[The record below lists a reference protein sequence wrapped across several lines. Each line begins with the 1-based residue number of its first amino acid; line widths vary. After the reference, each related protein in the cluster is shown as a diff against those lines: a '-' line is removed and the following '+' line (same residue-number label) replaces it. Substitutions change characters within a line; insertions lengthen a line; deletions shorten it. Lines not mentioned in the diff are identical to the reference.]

1 MGQDVKVFGTYLSN
15 FFGDGKSVDK
25 YIVNVTA
32 RSRAVFDGVEKLDI
46 RAWVAVWVIDV
57 QPNCEGGVW
66 REH

>member
-1 MGQDVKVFGTYLSN
+1 MSKLFGH
-15 FFGDGKSVDK
+15 GKSVDK

-32 RSRAVFDGVEKLDI
+32 RSRTVLDGVEQLNV